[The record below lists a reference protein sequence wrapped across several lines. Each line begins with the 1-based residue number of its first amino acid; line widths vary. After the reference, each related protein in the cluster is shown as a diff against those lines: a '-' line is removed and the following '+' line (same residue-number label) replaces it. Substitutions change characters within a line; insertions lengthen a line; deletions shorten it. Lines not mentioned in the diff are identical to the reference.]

1 MFALTSFSLFL
12 LNERQI
18 FDIRTLTQIDPL
30 PHTQELIK
38 QKKYADAYEYM
49 SYFME
54 YDYVSSNPEAQKLY
68 KYIQEVRKSYDYKAN
83 KVIEGIL
90 KGKSDETLG
99 QLSAIASDFLVIGD
113 IRDLAIQG
121 TNYANDKEVD
131 KVILALSSIGL
142 LTSASTIYSLGATSP
157 IKSSISLLKY
167 GKRAKKLP
175 PWLSKQLV
183 HEAKALRQT
192 KSLTKLEELLKPINK
207 LYDKVGLKQTLDLL
221 KQTKNLGE
229 LKTVVKFSSRFGK
242 KSSVLLKITKDEAK
256 VYAKRLPNVTDK
268 NFLYASSYGK
278 EGLKGL
284 QKLGSA
290 KFIKRTR
297 ALANLSKTAY
307 KGNLDSLLTYLLKTI
322 PTSLLYATVFLGL
335 FYFIRKFYSIYRGVF
350 S

>member
-1 MFALTSFSLFL
+1 MFALTAFSLFL
-12 LNERQI
+12 LNERQL
-18 FDIRTLTQIDPL
+18 FDIRTLAQIDPL

-68 KYIQEVRKSYDYKAN
+68 KHIQEVRKSYDYKAD
-83 KVIEGIL
+83 KVMEGIL

-121 TNYANDKEVD
+121 SNYAKDEEVD

-142 LTSASTIYSLGATSP
+142 IASASTIYSLGTTSP
-157 IKSSISLLKY
+157 IKGSISLLKY

-183 HEAKALRQT
+183 HEAKMVRQT

-207 LYDKVGLKQTLDLL
+207 LYEKVGLKQTLDLL
-221 KQTKNLGE
+221 KQTKNLNE

-242 KSSVLLKITKDEAK
+242 KSSILLKITKGEAR
-256 VYAKRLPNVTDK
+256 VYAKRLPNVTNK
-268 NFLYASSYGK
+268 NFLYASTYGK
-278 EGLKGL
+278 EGLEGL

-297 ALANLSKTAY
+297 VLANLSKTAY
-307 KGNLDSLLTYLLKTI
+307 KGNLDSLFTYLLKTI
-322 PTSLLYATVFLGL
+322 PTNLLYIIAFLGL